1 MTTNRRI
8 SFICILLQTVMQIV
22 VVSPARAALSDV
34 LINEIQVSNLDGVL
48 DDSYNYGGWV
58 EFYNP
63 SDVSVCLT
71 GCGVSNTPSTPY
83 LYTIMHPLNVPA
95 GGFATLF
102 FDHSNIVTSQVSFS
116 LDGDGGTLY
125 ITAPDGTLLIAQE
138 YPESIT
144 RTSYARIID
153 GGEEWNYTAEPTPG
167 RTNTTSAFAE
177 KRLTAPT
184 VSVQSCIFTKTFN
197 FTVNI
202 PGGCALYYTTDGS
215 LPTQKNGTRATLP
228 RFSVGTKTIIYRFR
242 LYRNGYL
249 PSPVVT
255 RSFIYSDKNYTVPVV
270 SLVTNPEFI
279 YGDSLGIMVRG
290 KNGIKGLGQDSPA
303 NWNCDWERAANL
315 QYILPDGTVG
325 VDQEGNVA
333 VFGGWSRANSP
344 HSFKFKANKLYE
356 GISWVDYPFFSAKP
370 HLRHKVLQF
379 RSGGNDNNGRL
390 IDAALQTVIQ
400 SSGLNVDGQAYQPTV
415 HFINGEYKG
424 VINLREPTNKQFARA
439 NFNWD
444 SEDLDC
450 FEYGHGEW
458 VGSTILPVG
467 YNQMCGTKDA
477 LNELRTYTKKCNTD
491 EAYDEV
497 CRRLDI
503 DEFINYMA
511 TGFYLGS
518 GDWLNNTNNVK
529 GWWPRTDDGRLRI
542 VQFDLDASFSTT
554 ETFSYV
560 SSYKTI
566 TNNNTG
572 AREDFDVV
580 NMFRDL
586 CNNARFRRQ
595 FIDSYC
601 IIIGSVFNPDRV
613 AHIVDSLVA
622 NVEPM
627 MKLEGRS
634 AAGSGSTVKSGCSDS
649 RAATMISKLQAF
661 ASMKARDLVKQE
673 VSLSTNHH
681 GTALF
686 INGLPVPTN
695 KFLGTLLGPVT
706 VRAEVPAGY
715 HFVGWRTRD
724 GIISSEPEYTLP
736 EGKMMYMVAVSEK
749 DTVTPFIPV
758 RINEVSAANNIYVN
772 EYWKRT
778 DWLELYNA
786 TGKEIDV
793 TGMTLSAFSP
803 ESEKVKNCTLTA
815 SAGVNSVIP
824 PHGHLVVW
832 CDESEPLSEMHAP
845 FKLDVD
851 SGMVVLTA
859 ADSAWADTLCY
870 IPHDKRA
877 SVGRYPDGGI
887 QYYTFALPSID
898 APNRITSY
906 STAYDAETLLAEL
919 LTGVEPLEEETF
931 VMDEVRAGVYDLMGR
946 RLACIADEEI
956 LRSLPAGIYIVN
968 GKKLTIK

>member
-1 MTTNRRI
+1 MIQQGFHTR
-8 SFICILLQTVMQIV
+8 ILLQAMLLMAAILPT
-22 VVSPARAALSDV
+22 RAAVADL
-34 LINEIQVSNLDGVL
+34 LINEIQVSNLDMVV
-48 DDSYNYGGWV
+48 DKSFNFGGWV
-58 EFYNP
+58 EFFNP
-63 SDVSVCLT
+63 TDEVISLT
-71 GCGVSNTPSTPY
+71 GCGVSNTLDTPY
-83 LYTIMHPLNVPA
+83 LYAITGTMNVPA
-95 GGFATLF
+95 HGFATLF
-102 FDHSNIVTSQVSFS
+102 FDHNNIIPSQASFT
-116 LDGDGGTLY
+116 LDADGGMLY
-125 ITAPDGTLLIAQE
+125 VTADDGTLVLAQE
-138 YPESIT
+138 YPEAIT
-144 RTSYARIID
+144 RTSYARTTD
-153 GGEEWNYTAEPTPG
+153 GGEEWDYTDQPTPG
-167 RTNTTSAFAE
+167 CSNATSTFCS
-177 KRLTAPT
+177 KRLTPPS
-184 VSVQSCIFTKTFN
+184 VNVQSCVFTKAFN

-215 LPTQKNGTRATLP
+215 LPTEKNGKRATSS
-228 RFSVGTKTIIYRFR
+228 RFSVGTKTAIYRFR
-242 LYRNGYL
+242 LYRAGYL

-255 RSFIYSDKNYTVPVV
+255 RSFIYSTKTYTVPVV
-270 SLVTNPEFI
+270 SLVTNPDFI

-290 KNGIKGLGQDSPA
+290 KNGIIGLGQDSPA
-303 NWNCDWERAANL
+303 NWNRDWERAATL
-315 QYILPDGTVG
+315 QYILPDGSVG

-356 GISWVDYPFFSAKP
+356 GVNWVDYPFFASKP

-379 RSGGNDNNGRL
+379 RSGGNDNSGRL

-400 SSGLNVDGQAYQPTV
+400 SSGLNVDGLAYQPTV

-439 NFNWD
+439 NYNWD
-444 SEDLDC
+444 DTELDC

-458 VGSTILPVG
+458 VGNTILPVG

-477 LNELRTYTKKCNTD
+477 LNELRTYTKKCNNED
-491 EAYDEV
+491 AYDEV

-511 TGFYLGS
+511 TGMYLGS

-542 VQFDLDASFSTT
+542 VQFDLDAAFATT
-554 ETFSYV
+554 ETFGYV
-560 SSYKTI
+560 SAYKTI

-586 CNNARFRRQ
+586 CNNPRFRRQ

-613 AHIVDSLVA
+613 AHIVDSLVT

-634 AAGSGSTVKSGCSDS
+634 AVGSGNTVKNGCSTS
-649 RAATMISKLQAF
+649 RASTMISKMQGF
-661 ASMKARDLVKQE
+661 ASLKARDLTKQQ

-695 KFLGTLLGPVT
+695 KFNGTLLGPVT

-715 HFVGWRTRD
+715 HFVGWRTSG
-724 GIISSEPEYTLP
+724 GIVSTQNEYTLP
-736 EGKMMYMVAVSEK
+736 EGTTQYLVAVSER
-749 DTVTPFIPV
+749 DADDAFVPV
-758 RINEVSAANNIYVN
+758 RINEVSAAGNIYVN
-772 EYWKRT
+772 EYWKRC

-786 TGKEIDV
+786 SDKDV
-793 TGMTLSAFSP
+793 DVSGMTLSAFSP
-803 ESEKVKNCTLTA
+803 QSEKAKNCTLSA
-815 SAGVNSVIP
+815 PAGVNSVIP
-824 PHGHLVVW
+824 PHGHLVLW
-832 CDESEPLSEMHAP
+832 CDEYEPLSEMHVP

-877 SVGRYPDGGI
+877 SVGLYPDGGS
-887 QYYTFALPSID
+887 QCYTFALPSID
-898 APNRITSY
+898 APNRVTSY
-906 STAYDAETLLAEL
+906 SQPYDSDALLTDL
-919 LTGVEPLEEETF
+919 LTGIELLEENLYVEQMR
-931 VMDEVRAGVYDLMGR
+931 VGIYDMMGR
-946 RLACIADEEI
+946 RIAEGTDEET
-956 LRSLPAGIYIVN
+956 LRSLPKGIYIMN
-968 GKKLTIK
+968 GKKVSKN

>member
-1 MTTNRRI
+1 MKKERYRWM
-8 SFICILLQTVMQIV
+8 LLQAMLLL
-22 VVSPARAALSDV
+22 AAALPTSASVKDV

-48 DDSYNYGGWV
+48 DKSFNFGGWV

-63 SDVSVCLT
+63 TDEAISLK
-71 GCGVSNTPSTPY
+71 GCGVSDNAADPF
-83 LYTIMHPLNVPA
+83 LYTITDAMTVPA
-95 GGFATLF
+95 KGFAVLF
-102 FDHSNIVTSQVSFS
+102 FDHSNIIPAQASFT
-116 LDGDGGTLY
+116 LDADGGTLY
-125 ITAPDGTLLIAQE
+125 ITADDGTLLVEQE
-138 YPESIT
+138 YPEAIT
-144 RTSYARIID
+144 RTSYARTTD
-153 GGEEWNYTAEPTPG
+153 GGEEWNYTDEPTPG
-167 RTNTTSAFAE
+167 RTNTTSTFTD
-177 KRLTAPT
+177 KRLTAPLLNA
-184 VSVQSCIFTKTFN
+184 QSCIFTKPFN
-197 FTVNI
+197 FTVSI
-202 PGGCALYYTTDGS
+202 PGGCQLYYTTDGS
-215 LPTQKNGTRATLP
+215 VPTRTNGTRATSS
-228 RFSVGTKTIIYRFR
+228 RFAVGTKSVIYRFR
-242 LYRNGYL
+242 LYRTGYL

-255 RSFIYSDKNYTVPVV
+255 RSFIYSTKTYTVPVV
-270 SLVTNPEFI
+270 SLVTDPDFI

-290 KNGIKGLGQDSPA
+290 KNGVVGLGQSSPA

-325 VDQEGNVA
+325 VDQEGTVA

-356 GISWVDYPFFSAKP
+356 GIGWVDYPFFSAKP

-379 RSGGNDNNGRL
+379 RSGGNDNSGRL

-400 SSGLNVDGQAYQPTV
+400 SSGLNVDGLAYQPTV

-477 LNELRTYTKKCNTD
+477 LNELRTYTKKCNQE

-511 TGFYLGS
+511 TGLYLGS
-518 GDWLNNTNNVK
+518 SDWLNNTNNTK

-542 VQFDLDASFSTT
+542 VQFDLDGSFATT
-554 ETFSYV
+554 ETFGYV
-560 SSYKTI
+560 AAYRTI
-566 TNNNTG
+566 TNNTTG
-572 AREDFDVV
+572 KMEDFDVV

-586 CNNARFRRQ
+586 CNNPRFRRQ

-601 IIIGSVFNPDRV
+601 IIIGSVFDPTRV
-613 AHIVDSLVA
+613 THIVDSLVA
-622 NVEPM
+622 NVNPM
-627 MKLEGRS
+627 MKLEGLS
-634 AAGSGSTVKSGCSDS
+634 ATSSGNTIKNGCSAT
-649 RAATMISKLQAF
+649 RAKTMISRLQSF
-661 ASMKARDLVKQE
+661 SSLKARSLVAQH
-673 VSLSTNHH
+673 VSLSANHH

-695 KFLGTLLGPVT
+695 KFDGTLLGPVT
-706 VRAEVPAGY
+706 VRAEIPAGY
-715 HFVGWRTRD
+715 RFVGWRTSG
-724 GIISSEPEYTLP
+724 GIVSTDLEYTLP
-736 EGKMMYMVAVSEK
+736 EGETIYLSAVTEK
-749 DTVTPFIPV
+749 DDAAVAAPV

-786 TGKEIDV
+786 SAEAIDV
-793 TGMTLSAFSP
+793 QGMTLTAFSRGTDK
-803 ESEKVKNCTLTA
+803 EKQCVLSA
-815 SAGVNSVIP
+815 PAGVNSVIA

-832 CDESEPLSEMHAP
+832 CDGYEPLSEMHVP

-859 ADSAWADTLCY
+859 ADSTWADTLCY
-870 IPHDKRA
+870 VPHDKRA
-877 SVGRYPDGGI
+877 SVGLYPDGGT
-887 QYYTFALPSID
+887 QCYTFALPSID

-906 STAYDAETLLAEL
+906 AVGYDAVALLDEL
-919 LTGVEPLEEETF
+919 RTAVDATEIFP
-931 VMDEVRAGVYDLMGR
+931 DDRSAAPAGVYDLMGR
-946 RLACIADEEI
+946 RIAECADEET
-956 LRSLPAGIYIVN
+956 LRSLERGTYIVN
-968 GKKLTIK
+968 GKKLLIK